1 MKNVT
6 ITLPDEL
13 AQKAKVFAAENN
25 TSVSRY
31 VGELLSERLEQEQG
45 YRDAMN
51 QWCAVKPSV
60 LNEGGVSYPSRDDL
74 HGR

>member
-13 AQKAKVFAAENN
+13 AHQAKVFAAEQN
-25 TSVSRY
+25 TSVSRF

-51 QWCAVKPSV
+51 KWHVAEPLVI
-60 LNEGGVSYPSRDDL
+60 NESGAPYPSRDDL
-74 HGR
+74 HDR